1 MGSGKTSSKD
11 YFDAVAPQWDGMRSG
26 FFTTAVREKAYARAG
41 LRAGMTVAD
50 IGAGSGFLCEGLLGR
65 GLRIVAVDQSQRMLD
80 VLRERLAGHGE
91 LDCRQGE
98 AERLPLADAS
108 VDVAFANMFLHHVE
122 SPPAAIAEL
131 ARILKPGGRLVLT
144 DVNAHDHEFLRREH
158 HDRWLGFAHAD
169 VRRWCEGAGLEAVE
183 LEDAGED

>member
-11 YFDAVAPQWDGMRSG
+11 YFDAVAPQWEGMRSE
-26 FFTTAVREKAYARAG
+26 FFTAGVREKAYARAG
-41 LRAGMTVAD
+41 LRTGMTVAD

-80 VLRERLAGHGE
+80 VLRGRLGGRAE
-91 LDCRQGE
+91 LDCRRGE
-98 AERLPLADAS
+98 AERLPLEDAS
-108 VDVAFANMFLHHVE
+108 VNVAFANMVLHHVE

-144 DVNAHDHEFLRREH
+144 DLNAHRHGFLRREH
-158 HDRWLGFAHAD
+158 HDRWLGFDHGD
-169 VRRWCEGAGLEAVE
+169 VRRWFGQAGLGAVSVE
-183 LEDAGED
+183 NAGED